1 MSDEKII
8 NEWQKTLWGAANDG
22 NYKYLKIILDELNGQ
37 IRKNFKDKDDDFVT
51 KVINWANPDDKGNT
65 PLHVSR
71 GCPNCINLLL
81 EVYGIN
87 INSTNNN
94 GETPLVWAVRHGNI
108 TTVKR
113 LVEAGAKIEI
123 VPKRGKYKNILPNG
137 IAKKIFNSNNNKIY
151 LDIFI
156 YLDEK
161 LGEQRVKQRETD
173 SEKHDELI
181 KKHDERTKE
190 AFVNGD
196 NPKQEDKNGIIYDI
210 FFEENYIN
218 KGEKNIIKGEI
229 KGETD
234 IIEEISDY
242 IEEEDG
248 GDVNDYYEEKDDKD
262 NVKFKMTLLL
272 FACYLSLPKVVKKL
286 LQYPKI
292 NVNLEGVVDGQNVTP
307 LKYVK
312 YLIFV
317 HHVPSNLLR
326 LRFYNNLVKLKEI
339 RNMLNEHIQK
349 NTKKTNF
356 NLLSWLRKG
365 GSLKM
370 KKSTRK
376 SRRKNKTTL
385 KNTTRKSRRK
395 NKTTLKNSG
404 SR

>member
-1 MSDEKII
+1 M
-8 NEWQKTLWGAANDG
+8 
-22 NYKYLKIILDELNGQ
+22 
-37 IRKNFKDKDDDFVT
+37 
-51 KVINWANPDDKGNT
+51 
-65 PLHVSR
+65 
-71 GCPNCINLLL
+71 
-81 EVYGIN
+81 
-87 INSTNNN
+87 
-94 GETPLVWAVRHGNI
+94 
-108 TTVKR
+108 
-113 LVEAGAKIEI
+113 
-123 VPKRGKYKNILPNG
+123 
-137 IAKKIFNSNNNKIY
+137 
-151 LDIFI
+151 
-156 YLDEK
+156 
-161 LGEQRVKQRETD
+161 
-173 SEKHDELI
+173 
-181 KKHDERTKE
+181 
-190 AFVNGD
+190 
-196 NPKQEDKNGIIYDI
+196 
-210 FFEENYIN
+210 
-218 KGEKNIIKGEI
+218 
-229 KGETD
+229 
-234 IIEEISDY
+234 
-242 IEEEDG
+242 
-248 GDVNDYYEEKDDKD
+248 
-262 NVKFKMTLLL
+262 
-272 FACYLSLPKVVKKL
+272 VKKL